1 MAYLR
6 ALIGLLLLWLVGW
19 APAAHA
25 QSVICTAQNAAL
37 PSFGTVYVPSSAP
50 VGTTFGPTVSATN
63 TISCSKFNGASS
75 ATLAANITS
84 AAGTYTFD
92 TPTTGIITFQTN
104 LTGVALQ
111 LTPSNPDTTGHT
123 ANSFPAGT
131 ITTSTPQTTQS
142 YFAQLVKTTAGAV
155 TTGTLNSIVLISS
168 YSMTLNGGSGSL
180 TNSGSLTSGTGTIK
194 SGGCNTL
201 NVTATLPTVFTS
213 QLSSQGTV
221 GGKTPVPLNFTD
233 CPASAQIS
241 ISFTG
246 TAATIAG
253 TPSTNVLASSGTAQN
268 VGVQLLDSGNQPV
281 DITGSVIATLGT
293 ASASGGLSTTYYA
306 QYYATGST
314 GPGTVNAVA
323 TYTLTYQ

>member
-1 MAYLR
+1 MPYLR
-6 ALIGLLLLWLVGW
+6 TLIGLMLLWLLGW

-50 VGTTFGPTVSATN
+50 AGTTFGPAVSTTD

-75 ATLAANITS
+75 ATFAANITS
-84 AAGTYTFD
+84 A
-92 TPTTGIITFQTN
+92 PTTYAFDAPAAGIITFQTN
-104 LTGVALQ
+104 LAGVALQ
-111 LTPSNPDTTGHT
+111 LTPSNPGTTGHT
-123 ANSFPAGT
+123 ANSFPAGA
-131 ITTSTPQTTQS
+131 ITPSTLQTTQS
-142 YFAQLVKTTAGAV
+142 YTAQLVKTTAGAV
-155 TTGTLNSIVLISS
+155 TTGTLSSITLIGS
-168 YSMTLNGGSGSL
+168 YSVTLNGGSGSF
-180 TNSGSLTSGTGTIK
+180 TNPGSLTSGTGTIR
-194 SGGCNTL
+194 SGGCNSL
-201 NVTATLPTVFTS
+201 NVTATLPAVSTS
-213 QLSSQGTV
+213 QLSSQGRV

-268 VGVQLLDSGNQPV
+268 VGVQLLDSGNQPA
-281 DITGSVIATLGT
+281 DITGSVTATLGT
-293 ASASGGLSTTYYA
+293 ASSSGALSTTYYA

-314 GPGTVNAVA
+314 GAGTVNAVA